1 MRMPVAELDMYFVV
15 ATLTQT
21 HQVTFRVGS
30 TATHWDDVMDFL
42 DRRELTFLQ
51 AAFAQRM
58 EFNVTFPDSSPVP
71 AILLVVVRRS

>member
-1 MRMPVAELDMYFVV
+1 MRMPVAKLDMDFVV

-21 HQVTFRVGS
+21 HQVTLRVGS
-30 TATHWDDVMDFL
+30 TTADWDDVMDFL
-42 DRRELTFLQ
+42 DRCELTFLQ